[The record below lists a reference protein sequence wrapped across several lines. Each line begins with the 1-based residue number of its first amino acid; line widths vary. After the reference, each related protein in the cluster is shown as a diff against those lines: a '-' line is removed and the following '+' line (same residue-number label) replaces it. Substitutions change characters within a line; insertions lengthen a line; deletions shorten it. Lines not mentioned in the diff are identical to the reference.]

1 MVSDNFVFTEEKIQR
16 MSAAVSEAAQQLRA
30 QSNILR
36 QRGMNLPPGTVEGL
50 ESIHI
55 ALENIGARV
64 AEQYNELTRLRALS
78 ETASLINSSL
88 DLDEV
93 LNSAMDT
100 VLQLTRAE
108 RGYIMLRNPET
119 GALQFRVARG
129 IEQKDMDS
137 DQFVVSRTIVQRV
150 AETGE
155 AILTTNAQDD
165 DRFAGQKSIVGYN
178 LRSIL
183 CVPLIWKEQVLGVVY
198 ADNSIMAGLF
208 GNKELML
215 LTAFASQAAIA
226 IENARL
232 FEQARLALEEITG
245 IKILLDNILA
255 SLASGVITT
264 DAQDM
269 ITTYNLG
276 AEHILGIP
284 RSATEGQ
291 FFNQA
296 VPEIYT
302 AVQEALPRVRAQDE
316 AIIIEAD
323 PVLPNRQKVN
333 LNLRLSPLKD
343 AGHTTQGVAL
353 VVDDLTEIKKRDAML
368 NVVRKY
374 LPPAMVDNIRSIDQ
388 LGLGGE
394 RRYITALFVEVRP
407 FNTFSHD
414 LKAGELMELLN
425 LYLTVG
431 TEAVHR
437 RSGLIDKYMGSEIM
451 GLFNTQ
457 LNPSDQHA
465 WDAVQAALD
474 MTVNF
479 QMLYQQMDEKPTVP
493 YYRIGINTGIA
504 TLGNVGGTNRREF
517 SAIGDTINLAK
528 RLQESAVRGEIIIS
542 QETFDVCRERLAN
555 VPLLEV
561 IPRGAIQVK
570 GRLQET
576 NVYQLLLNTSSS

>member
-1 MVSDNFVFTEEKIQR
+1 V
-16 MSAAVSEAAQQLRA
+16 
-30 QSNILR
+30 
-36 QRGMNLPPGTVEGL
+36 
-50 ESIHI
+50 
-55 ALENIGARV
+55 
-64 AEQYNELTRLRALS
+64 
-78 ETASLINSSL
+78 
-88 DLDEV
+88 
-93 LNSAMDT
+93 
-100 VLQLTRAE
+100 
-108 RGYIMLRNPET
+108 
-119 GALQFRVARG
+119 
-129 IEQKDMDS
+129 
-137 DQFVVSRTIVQRV
+137 
-150 AETGE
+150 
-155 AILTTNAQDD
+155 
-165 DRFAGQKSIVGYN
+165 
-178 LRSIL
+178 
-183 CVPLIWKEQVLGVVY
+183 
-198 ADNSIMAGLF
+198 F

-232 FEQARLALEEITG
+232 FEQTRLALEEITS
-245 IKILLDNILA
+245 IKTLLDNILA

-264 DAQDM
+264 DAHDL
-269 ITTYNLG
+269 ITTYNMG
-276 AEHILGIP
+276 AEHILGTL
-284 RSATEGQ
+284 RSAAEGQ
-291 FFNQA
+291 QFHEV
-296 VPEIYT
+296 VPEIYE
-302 AVQEALPRVRAQDE
+302 AVKEALPRVRTQDE
-316 AIIIEAD
+316 AIIIEAE
-323 PVLPNRQKVN
+323 PTLPARDHVS

-343 AGHTTQGVAL
+343 AEQMTQGVAL
-353 VVDDLTEIKKRDAML
+353 VVDDLTEIKKRDAKL

-394 RRYITALFVEVRP
+394 RRYITALFVEARG

-431 TEAVHR
+431 TEAIHR

-457 LNPSDQHA
+457 LNPSDLHA

-479 QMLYQQMDEKPTVP
+479 QGLYQHLGENPRVP

-528 RLQESAVRGEIIIS
+528 RLEENASAGEIIIS

-555 VPLLEV
+555 TPGLQV

-576 NVYQLLLNTSSS
+576 NIYQLLLNTNGS

>member
-1 MVSDNFVFTEEKIQR
+1 MASDNFVFTEEKIQH
-16 MSAAVSEAAQQLRA
+16 MSAVVSEAAQQLRA
-30 QSNILR
+30 QANILR
-36 QRGMNLPPGTVEGL
+36 QRGMNLPAGTVEGL
-50 ESIHI
+50 DSIHI

-78 ETASLINSSL
+78 ETAALINSSL
-88 DLDEV
+88 NLDQV
-93 LNSAMDT
+93 LNAAMDT

-108 RGYIMLRNPET
+108 RGYIMLRNPDT
-119 GALQFRVARG
+119 GTLQFRVARG

-137 DQFVVSRTIVQRV
+137 DQFVVSRTIVDKV
-150 AETGE
+150 AQTGE
-155 AILTTNAQDD
+155 SILATNAQDD

-232 FEQARLALEEITG
+232 FEQTRLALEEITS
-245 IKILLDNILA
+245 IKTLLDNILA

-264 DAQDM
+264 DANDL
-269 ITTYNLG
+269 ITTYNVG
-276 AEHILGIP
+276 AEHILGTP
-284 RSATEGQ
+284 RSTAEGQ
-291 FFNQA
+291 YFNEV
-296 VPEIYT
+296 VPEIYE
-302 AVQEALPRVRAQDE
+302 AVKEALPRVRTQDE
-316 AIIIEAD
+316 AIIIEAE
-323 PVLPNRQKVN
+323 PTLPTRDEVS

-343 AGHTTQGVAL
+343 AEQTTQGVAL
-353 VVDDLTEIKKRDAML
+353 VVDDLTEIKKRDAKL

-394 RRYITALFVEVRP
+394 RRYITALFVEVRG
-407 FNTFSHD
+407 FHTFSHD

-431 TEAVHR
+431 TEAIHR

-457 LNPSDQHA
+457 LNPSDLHA

-479 QMLYQQMDEKPTVP
+479 QGLYQQLGENPHVP

-528 RLQESAVRGEIIIS
+528 RLEENASAGEILIS

-555 VPLLEV
+555 TPDLQV

-576 NVYQLLLNTSSS
+576 NIYQLLLNTNGS